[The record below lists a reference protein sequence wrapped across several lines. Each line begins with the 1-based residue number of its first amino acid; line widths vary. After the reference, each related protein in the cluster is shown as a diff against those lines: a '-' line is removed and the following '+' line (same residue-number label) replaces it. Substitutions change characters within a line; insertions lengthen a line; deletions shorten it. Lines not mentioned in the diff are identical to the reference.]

1 MPVAPKHSAEL
12 KQQLERFNGSQ
23 KTVPKKPFVT
33 NDGTVDSATVNL
45 DFEIPDRVEFED
57 VCPAPLALAHR
68 CARDEVFVAPSIVF
82 AGANGLYPA
91 RDFKAGDVVAR
102 VEPLSHKWLSADDSK
117 LEENY
122 DDPEFRYVELVVQY
136 TFRRNKMMVCV
147 GDPSRQPWASI

>member
-1 MPVAPKHSAEL
+1 MAVKVPVAPKQSAEL
-12 KQQLERFNGSQ
+12 TQQLERFNGSQ
-23 KTVPKKPFVT
+23 KTVPKPFVT

-68 CARDEVFVAPSIVF
+68 CAQDEVFVASSLVF

-102 VEPLSHKWLSADDSK
+102 VEPLSHKWMSANDS
-117 LEENY
+117 
-122 DDPEFRYVELVVQY
+122 ELVTLSLDTWSLVY
-136 TFRRNKMMVCV
+136 SLSSARVK
-147 GDPSRQPWASI
+147 